1 MYTILRTEEFDA
13 WLKKL
18 RDPKG
23 KARILA
29 RLRSAEFGNIGD
41 VKFVGDGVNEMRI
54 HVGPGYRVYFIRR
67 GTQLI
72 LLLLGGDK
80 SSQHRDIVKA
90 KALAARLKE

>member
-54 HVGPGYRVYFIRR
+54 HGGPGYRVYFIRR